1 MGVPITFL
9 DKYNPDQFIII
20 GLDRYVADNPRFG
33 HRFTVNGK
41 ETYARILIK
50 RRMQRCY
57 GCSNYIFGKY
67 NPKQFKIAGLA
78 NSARYIGDFPCYM
91 VIDGKKIYNRI
102 LIKRRKKDEN

>member
-9 DKYNPDQFIII
+9 
-20 GLDRYVADNPRFG
+20 
-33 HRFTVNGK
+33 
-41 ETYARILIK
+41 
-50 RRMQRCY
+50 
-57 GCSNYIFGKY
+57 SKY

>member
-9 DKYNPDQFIII
+9 DKYNPNQFIII

-50 RRMQRCY
+50 RRM
-57 GCSNYIFGKY
+57 
-67 NPKQFKIAGLA
+67 
-78 NSARYIGDFPCYM
+78 
-91 VIDGKKIYNRI
+91 
-102 LIKRRKKDEN
+102 